1 MVMVEDIVIND
12 NNDESDDFIILYNES
27 GISNHLDVIPLGETY

>member
-12 NNDESDDFIILYNES
+12 NNDFIILYNES